1 MTQGKTEIKNLLT
14 GVVDRILKEKIEK
27 VKEQKRI
34 IAEKKRLENEKV
46 QKIKESLHKTLKDVK
61 WSEMSIKEANA
72 LIENLKTWVKEVE
85 KK

>member
-27 VKEQKRI
+27 VEEQKRI

-61 WSEMSIKEANA
+61 WNEMSIKEANA

-85 KK
+85 EK